1 MISTTGQQLS
11 NDFEHGSAAS
21 NCDNFGYT
29 KLMLWIDKQRDRQY
43 MIHNDIGIACNF
55 QKHLKP
61 TYHSWILKEANYKI
75 IDLDYV
81 VTAATNAVQ
90 VPRFKWL
97 LEVCKPE
104 FNQSTL
110 WQPGNAQGKVL
121 LQKPGCVSNKKGLLR
136 HEECNEWSLPKFT
149 QV

>member
-1 MISTTGQQLS
+1 MISITGQQVS

-21 NCDNFGYT
+21 NCGNFLYT

-43 MIHNDIGIACNF
+43 MIHNDIGIVYNF

-61 TYHSWILKEANYKI
+61 TYHSWILKEANYIYKFR
-75 IDLDYV
+75 LCCTV
-81 VTAATNAVQ
+81 ATNAVQ

-97 LEVCKPE
+97 FGSLETRIQSVHGSLAMLRAKSCCK
-104 FNQSTL
+104 SRGVWAT
-110 WQPGNAQGKVL
+110 KR
-121 LQKPGCVSNKKGLLR
+121 GCYDMRNVM
-136 HEECNEWSLPKFT
+136 NEAYPSFT